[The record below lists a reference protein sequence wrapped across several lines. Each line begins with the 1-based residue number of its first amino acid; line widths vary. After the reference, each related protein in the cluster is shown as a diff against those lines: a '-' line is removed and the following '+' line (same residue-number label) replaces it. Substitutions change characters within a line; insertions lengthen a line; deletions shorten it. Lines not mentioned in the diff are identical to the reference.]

1 MKLTQW
7 FPGDV
12 KPVHVGVYERRL
24 KGTTTVFYSRW
35 DGEKWWSLRRTV
47 TGANTVL
54 PVLRFSDYQNLP
66 WRGVLK

>member
-24 KGTTTVFYSRW
+24 KFRAGVYYSQW
-35 DGEKWWSLRRTV
+35 DGEKWLRLHWTV
-47 TGANTVL
+47 EGAAALAGALSV
-54 PVLRFSDYQNLP
+54 YQSLP

>member
-24 KGTTTVFYSRW
+24 KFKTNVYYSRW
-35 DGEKWWSLRRTV
+35 DGENWLFMCGTV
-47 TGANTVL
+47 DKAAHQIFDSG
-54 PVLRFSDYQNLP
+54 YQSLP
-66 WRGVLK
+66 WRGVKK

>member
-12 KPVHVGVYERRL
+12 KPVHIGVYERRL
-24 KGTTTVFYSRW
+24 KFKTYVYYSRW
-35 DGEKWWSLRRTV
+35 NGERWQWLHWTV
-47 TGANTVL
+47 EDAAASAGAPSV
-54 PVLRFSDYQNLP
+54 YQNLP

>member
-12 KPVHVGVYERRL
+12 KPVHIGVYERRL
-24 KGTTTVFYSRW
+24 KFKPDVYYSQW
-35 DGEKWWSLRRTV
+35 DGEKWLWLHWTV
-47 TGANTVL
+47 EGAAASAGVH
-54 PVLRFSDYQNLP
+54 SAYQSLP